1 MPKVNTKKRPAA
13 APRKS
18 APRARR
24 TPQRDALEALLEGNT
39 SHPSAERLHA
49 ALRRRFPGLSL
60 ATVYNNLQKLVSL
73 GRLAELRFD
82 PERSRFDPDPGV
94 HAHMFCLACG
104 SVRDIRRP
112 APRPPEPR
120 RCGGFRTVRSETV
133 FRGYCRPC
141 AAKSSKSSK
150 RRTKPCTKKK
160 KDR

>member
-1 MPKVNTKKRPAA
+1 MKNSAAPAA
-13 APRKS
+13 KKAS
-18 APRARR
+18 AQPRR

-49 ALRRRFPGLSL
+49 ALKRRFPGLSL

-82 PERSRFDPDPGV
+82 PERSRFDPDLGV

-104 SVRDIRRP
+104 AVYDIRRP

-120 RCGGFRTVRSETV
+120 SCGGFRTVHSETV

-150 RRTKPCTKKK
+150 RRTRPCAKKK
-160 KDR
+160 KKR